1 MHNNTAGTYNS
12 FAGTTLYRKRIGSW
26 SSERVIMQGQAVRLQ
41 QEWSG
46 AVMVAAKRNTFRKMV
61 LIIFLLL
68 LPIACVYMYSHQVS
82 INVLRSE
89 IQGNLLNRQQFFISQ
104 VDAAVDQLAMF
115 PVIVGH
121 DPFIRE
127 YVGKKYNTQLD
138 KLLLQSRVIEKL
150 GYQSASS
157 EWTNELNI
165 YLAEEK
171 QVLSSNIFVTYND
184 DYMKQPIKSDWT
196 YDQGRGKPLFDSF
209 VRQISEPASTPRL
222 EQAHALYEVRFSA
235 ENLRLM
241 LDHFKAGG
249 NGDPFLYVPGMAG
262 IYNHS
267 VTSHLAATVAQ
278 QLDKQTIEAQSG
290 NRILE
295 LDSNKY
301 LINFVKSN
309 TLGWYLVDYVPLEQ
323 TLLPITKSRNFFYVV
338 ISLLL
343 VAGMVA
349 AYLLYRHVQKPIA
362 KLLQGVLLLKSGIYS
377 ARIDY
382 QPNNEFDFLIR
393 RFNEMA
399 EEIQEL
405 IEKVYAEQLRSREA
419 TLKQLQ
425 AQINP
430 HFLYN
435 CLYFI
440 SNMAMLED
448 KQSVVAMANNLGD
461 YYRYTTRVEKQLVTI
476 REELQLITNYLTIQ
490 NLRMERVCY
499 EIEVPEAI
507 LSMTI
512 PRLLLQPLV
521 ENAVIHGLERKAG
534 KGLIRISG
542 ESDGTEHRI
551 VIEDNGVGVTEA
563 QMNELRQT
571 LDEPMSEQMGC
582 GVWNVH
588 QRLRHYFGPDSG
600 LELMTVDDNRGF
612 KSILKWKEPIDVPA
626 IDRR

>member
-1 MHNNTAGTYNS
+1 
-12 FAGTTLYRKRIGSW
+12 
-26 SSERVIMQGQAVRLQ
+26 MQGQTIRIQ
-41 QEWSG
+41 QEWG
-46 AVMVAAKRNTFRKMV
+46 GVVKMAAKKNTFRKMV

-68 LPIACVYMYSHQVS
+68 VPIACVYMYSHQVS

-127 YVGKKYNTQLD
+127 YVGKKYSTVLD
-138 KLLLQSRVIEKL
+138 RLLLQSRVIEKL

-184 DYMKQPIKSDWT
+184 AYMKQPIKANWT
-196 YDQGRGKPLFDSF
+196 YDQGSGKPLYDSF
-209 VRQISEPASTPRL
+209 VRQIAEPASASGL
-222 EQAHALYEVRFSA
+222 EKTHVIYEVRFSA

-249 NGDPFLYVPGMAG
+249 KGDPFLYIPGMPG
-262 IYNHS
+262 VYNHS
-267 VTSHLAATVAQ
+267 VTSPLAAIVTQ
-278 QLDKQTIEAQSG
+278 QLDKQKIEADSG

-295 LDSNKY
+295 LDSKKY

-323 TLLPITKSRNFFYVV
+323 TLLPINKSRNFFYVA

-349 AYLLYRHVQKPIA
+349 AYLLYRHVQRPIA
-362 KLLQGVLLLKSGIYS
+362 KLLQGVMLLKRGVYS

-382 QPNNEFDFLIR
+382 KPNNEFDFLIR

-461 YYRYTTRVEKQLVTI
+461 YYRYTTRVEKQLVSV

-499 EIEVPEAI
+499 EIDVPEAI
-507 LSMTI
+507 LAMTI

-542 ESDGTEHRI
+542 ESHGNEHRI
-551 VIEDNGVGVTEA
+551 IIEDNGVGVTTA
-563 QMNELRQT
+563 QLAELRQT

-588 QRLRHYFGPDSG
+588 QRLQHYFGPASG
-600 LELMTVDDNRGF
+600 LELMTADDNGGF
-612 KSILKWKEPIDVPA
+612 KSILKWKEPMNVSA
-626 IDRR
+626 VDRR

>member
-1 MHNNTAGTYNS
+1 MPAPT
-12 FAGTTLYRKRIGSW
+12 
-26 SSERVIMQGQAVRLQ
+26 VRLQ
-41 QEWSG
+41 QEWGG

-68 LPIACVYMYSHQVS
+68 IPIACVYMYSHQVS
-82 INVLRSE
+82 VNVLRSE

-127 YVGKKYNTQLD
+127 YVDKKYSNEMD
-138 KLLLQSRVIEKL
+138 RLLLQSRVIGKL

-157 EWTNELNI
+157 DWTNELNI

-171 QVLSSNIFVTYND
+171 QVLSSNIFVTYNNEK
-184 DYMKQPIKSDWT
+184 MKQPIQSNWT
-196 YDQGRGKPLFDSF
+196 YDKGNGKPFNDSF
-209 VRQISEPASTPRL
+209 VRQIAEPASAARL
-222 EQAHALYEVRFSA
+222 EQARAVYEVRFSA

-249 NGDPFLYVPGMAG
+249 KGDPFLYVPGLPG
-262 IYNHS
+262 VYNHS
-267 VTSHLAATVAQ
+267 VVSELAGSVTR
-278 QLDKQTIEAQSG
+278 QLDMHTIEAESG

-301 LINFVKSN
+301 LVNYVKSKP
-309 TLGWYLVDYVPLEQ
+309 LGWYLVDYVPLEQ
-323 TLLPITKSRNFFYVV
+323 TLLPITESRNFFY
-338 ISLLL
+338 IFIALLL
-343 VAGMVA
+343 IAGMVA
-349 AYLLYRHVQKPIA
+349 VYLLYRHVQIPIA
-362 KLLQGVLLLKSGIYS
+362 KLLQGVLQLKRGVYS
-377 ARIDY
+377 ARIEY
-382 QPNNEFDFLIR
+382 RPNNEFDFLIR

-435 CLYFI
+435 CLFFI

-461 YYRYTTRVEKQLVTI
+461 YYRYTTRVEKQQVSV

-490 NLRMERVCY
+490 NLRMERICY
-499 EIEVPEAI
+499 VIEVPDQM
-507 LSMTI
+507 LHLKI

-534 KGLIRISG
+534 KGLIRIRG

-551 VIEDNGVGVTEA
+551 IVEDNGAGISKERLTEL
-563 QMNELRQT
+563 QYEL
-571 LDEPMSEQMGC
+571 DAPMSEQMGC

-588 QRLRHYFGPDSG
+588 QRLRHYFGPSSG
-600 LELMTVDDNRGF
+600 LELMTADDSKGF
-612 KSILKWKEPIDVPA
+612 KAIVKWREPADVSA
-626 IDRR
+626 VDRG